1 MRRLLVL
8 VLLLIGGLQVLQ
20 ASEYRTSRENEAGAS
35 HAGTPQAG
43 MPHAGMPH
51 SCCPSAGAHASCCP
65 DACSSP
71 AAIANSTETSLWC
84 GRRDHVAALE
94 AGAFMSR
101 RESPLIRPPIL

>member
-20 ASEYRTSRENEAGAS
+20 ASEYRTSRENQAGAS
-35 HAGTPQAG
+35 
-43 MPHAGMPH
+43 HAGMPH
-51 SCCPSAGAHASCCP
+51 SCCPNAGAHASCCP

-71 AAIANSTETSLWC
+71 AAIANSAEISLGC
-84 GRRDHVAALE
+84 GRGDRVAALE

-101 RESPLIRPPIL
+101 GESPLIRPPIL